1 MMKMKIKCRECKR
14 AWEIYPRGRWSD
26 DASRECPS
34 CGCSIDRQTWER
46 QIIPAF
52 GAFMDMN
59 REIVKDSLGYDTPL
73 FTVSFIA
80 R

>member
-1 MMKMKIKCRECKR
+1 MMKIRIKCRECKR
-14 AWEIYPRGRWSD
+14 AWEIHPRGKWTD

-59 REIVKDSLGYDTPL
+59 REIVKDSTGYDAPMFSVT
-73 FTVSFIA
+73 FKA
-80 R
+80 